1 MAVACRASHRARHVI
16 SAPLDDLSTRDRSAA
31 LVARTSKTSRGGA
44 RIADRRRIR
53 KTYGADGVDWR
64 RCGKVVAR
72 TPTRHPGGQRRHPS
86 RRPTA
91 PNRTAH
97 LRHRVPSV
105 SPGVEVERRGGGH
118 KNVHGTQSPKR
129 LECRYLERATS
140 VPINWRKVSELTSR
154 MSSQNGRAA
163 HEPIAQLCCPT
174 PNVDANTCLG
184 APGTTFSRIRGAW
197 PPGSPAGC
205 HELFVRATR
214 RRLPVSTCP
223 LSPCE
228 FASCFFSLAPQPSLN
243 ADHAPRLWAD
253 RPTQRVAAR
262 GVLRHPRANEVDRG
276 APIRRSSAPCS

>member
-91 PNRTAH
+91 PNHTAH
-97 LRHRVPSV
+97 LEHRVPSV

-118 KNVHGTQSPKR
+118 KNVHGTQSPTR

-140 VPINWRKVSELTSR
+140 VPINWRKVAELTSR

-163 HEPIAQLCCPT
+163 HEPSRNFVVPHQTSTQIPASGHLGRHSVVVAYQAAEAFA
-174 PNVDANTCLG
+174 VDD
-184 APGTTFSRIRGAW
+184 S
-197 PPGSPAGC
+197 
-205 HELFVRATR
+205 
-214 RRLPVSTCP
+214 
-223 LSPCE
+223 
-228 FASCFFSLAPQPSLN
+228 
-243 ADHAPRLWAD
+243 APRMSAHFAPFAERGLQA
-253 RPTQRVAAR
+253 RLLVAM
-262 GVLRHPRANEVDRG
+262 
-276 APIRRSSAPCS
+276 SC